1 MQSVGLPWYT
11 AETYPVIRDVMS
23 DGEDFPASYSDW
35 LSEAE
40 RERRRLECRHAIVYR
55 IPVDPKAFAA
65 WCRVNDL
72 RPDAAAR
79 MLFAEKATRRMC
91 RKSA

>member
-11 AETYPVIRDVMS
+11 AETYPLIRDTMS
-23 DGEDFPASYSDW
+23 DGDNFPASYSDW

-40 RERRRLECRHAIVYR
+40 RERKRLERSHGIVHC
-55 IPVDPKAFAA
+55 ISIDPQAFAA

-72 RPDAAAR
+72 PPDAAAR
-79 MLFAEKATRRMC
+79 MLFAERAALRQHRM
-91 RKSA
+91 SA